1 MCLNW
6 NKSRFR
12 RSFVRKNAPVT
23 KIIKNWNRLHIEV
36 GKAYSLEVFRVVT
49 EPSVRNALADLGR
62 VDAPADPFE
71 SFLLLPRI

>member
-23 KIIKNWNRLHIEV
+23 KIIKDWNRLHIEA
-36 GKAYSLEVFRVVT
+36 GEAYSLEVFR
-49 EPSVRNALADLGR
+49 ELQNPLSEIL
-62 VDAPADPFE
+62 
-71 SFLLLPRI
+71 